1 MKDDATLISER
12 LDTFIKARNL
22 TINRLAV
29 LSRLSQSSVNNL
41 YDGSTKSPKLNT
53 IRHICKG
60 LNISV
65 RDFFDFPPYN
75 EVEK

>member
-12 LDTFIKARNL
+12 LNTFIKTRNI

-29 LSRLSQSSVNNL
+29 LSNLSQSSLNNL

-53 IRHICKG
+53 IRQICKG
-60 LNISV
+60 LDISV
-65 RDFFDFPPYN
+65 HDFFNFPPYN
-75 EVEK
+75 EIEK